1 MVLFRIFSS
10 FFTEVEPQ
18 HVEMI
23 QYSDS
28 SGEEDEGPAVMKSS
42 PSHLRSGRGFERALP
57 LETKANV
64 RFRYS
69 RGTQVDL
76 APGVGRDF

>member
-1 MVLFRIFSS
+1 M
-10 FFTEVEPQ
+10 
-18 HVEMI
+18 EMI

-28 SGEEDEGPAVMKSS
+28 SEEEEGPAVTVSS
-42 PSHLRSGRGFERALP
+42 QRSGRGFERALP

-69 RGTQVDL
+69 RGAAVDL
-76 APGVGRDF
+76 AAIVGDDS